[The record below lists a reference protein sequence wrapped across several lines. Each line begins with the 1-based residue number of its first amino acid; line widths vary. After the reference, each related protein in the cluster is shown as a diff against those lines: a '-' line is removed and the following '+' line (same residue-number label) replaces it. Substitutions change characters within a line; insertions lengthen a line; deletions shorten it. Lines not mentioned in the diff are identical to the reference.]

1 MVKKRSKRFRAA
13 KEAAT
18 LDVLDIESALER
30 TLESATAKFDESIE
44 FHMSTSADTRHA
56 DQQLREITHLP
67 HSLGGEVRVLVFA
80 EGDAASAAKEA
91 GADYIADEETWE
103 RIESGWTDWDV
114 SLATEDQ
121 MPKLARHGRLL
132 GPKGLMPN
140 KRTETVV
147 EPSQIPGAVTTAK
160 QGRTEIRMD
169 RNANLHTV
177 IGRRSFTIE
186 QLRENLDTVYG
197 TVSNARPEGIK
208 GQFIKTASVC
218 STMGPSFRVS
228 LASLE
233 SN

>member
-1 MVKKRSKRFRAA
+1 MPKKRSKRFDQASA
-13 KEAAT
+13 SAT
-18 LDVLDIESALER
+18 LEMLDVKDALARSIEA
-30 TLESATAKFDESIE
+30 ATAKFDESIE
-44 FHMSTSADTRHA
+44 FHLATTADTRHS

-67 HSLGGEVRVLVFA
+67 HSLGGQVRVLVFA
-80 EGDAASAAKEA
+80 DGDAARIAKEA
-91 GADYIADEETWE
+91 GADYISDDETWE

-132 GPKGLMPN
+132 GPRGLMPN
-140 KRTETVV
+140 KRSETVV
-147 EPSQIPGAVTTAK
+147 AQDQIPGAIANSK

-169 RNANLHTV
+169 KLANLHTV
-177 IGRRSFTIE
+177 IGRRSFTVD
-186 QLRENLDTVYG
+186 QLMDNLNTVYG
-197 TVSNARPEGIK
+197 TVTRAKPEGVK

-228 LASLE
+228 LSSLD